1 MGWQNTNSLTI
12 PSIKHVCYEVVNE
25 GDLGFG
31 DAAGIP
37 VKHWHHHR
45 ESLSLLFIS
54 LREMRAHTGLGHTRS
69 CHGISFLRTALKMGP
84 PLAVTMKTSLGS
96 VSS

>member
-1 MGWQNTNSLTI
+1 MSKHHSLTI

-25 GDLGFG
+25 RDLGLG

-45 ESLSLLFIS
+45 EPLSFLFIS
-54 LREMRAHTGLGHTRS
+54 LQDISTYTGLGHMRS
-69 CHGISFLRTALKMGP
+69 WHRSIQFLEQLWKGVIIQYY
-84 PLAVTMKTSLGS
+84 L
-96 VSS
+96 